1 MQILFTRLFL
11 CCLRINHRRRR
22 RRQLE
27 CYGKL
32 IAWKIDSH
40 LAVLIE
46 TDVEHFTK
54 LLIMTFLQ
62 NNLFIND
69 QLPLMRIECKPIS

>member
-1 MQILFTRLFL
+1 MWPHNDWVL
-11 CCLRINHRRRR
+11 HG
-22 RRQLE
+22 QLE
-27 CYGKL
+27 DYGKL

-62 NNLFIND
+62 NNLCIND
-69 QLPLMRIECKPIS
+69 NLPLLRIECKPSS

>member
-1 MQILFTRLFL
+1 M
-11 CCLRINHRRRR
+11 N
-22 RRQLE
+22 QLE
-27 CYGKL
+27 DYGKL

-54 LLIMTFLQ
+54 LLITTFLR
-62 NNLFIND
+62 NNLCIND
-69 QLPLMRIECKPIS
+69 QLPLLRIECKLHLKSF